1 LSSTY
6 YTFHTLPP
14 SLPVHI
20 PSLKEPQ
27 GPLYEPPCRFHPIS
41 SHRSIHARVVSSCS
55 SPQNAM
61 DRKKEKEKLK
71 ETTSQK
77 RNASLLSLWH
87 MPTTQNARCKTTF
100 LLFSLLSRLRL
111 RYARCDYRRCAVL
124 CSTSVHLLAI
134 RQCFALKMHLSRL
147 LLSPIT
153 MHPHPEPRLSLDTQ
167 TPHPNHQRAH
177 PHPLAKQ
184 ALTASAT
191 SNSPSLCQFR
201 ARR

>member
-1 LSSTY
+1 
-6 YTFHTLPP
+6 
-14 SLPVHI
+14 
-20 PSLKEPQ
+20 
-27 GPLYEPPCRFHPIS
+27 
-41 SHRSIHARVVSSCS
+41 
-55 SPQNAM
+55 
-61 DRKKEKEKLK
+61 
-71 ETTSQK
+71 
-77 RNASLLSLWH
+77 
-87 MPTTQNARCKTTF
+87 MPTTQNARCETTF

-184 ALTASAT
+184 ALTSAPSPQAQHPIRLHSASFGHDDDSLGT
-191 SNSPSLCQFR
+191 LRSNSTDCVATNSTRPPCAWSSALLLPR
-201 ARR
+201 GHR